1 MNNDF
6 RDVVLNRRSI
16 RTYDADHKIP
26 KETMLKILE
35 DAALAPSSVNSQPWR
50 FVVVESQEGKDTLE
64 PLIRFNKSQNSTSS
78 AMILIFADMNCID
91 RAEEIYDLAV
101 ERGTMSKETRD
112 VQINGIVPYYKNK
125 NRQDLNDTVRLDA
138 GLVAMQLRL
147 VARSYG
153 YDTCPIGGFER
164 DQLAR
169 TFGLDEERYQPSIII
184 SIGKAIDEGY
194 DSVRLPVDTL
204 TKWF

>member
-64 PLIRFNKSQNSTSS
+64 PLIRFNKSKTPHHPQ
-78 AMILIFADMNCID
+78 
-91 RAEEIYDLAV
+91 
-101 ERGTMSKETRD
+101 
-112 VQINGIVPYYKNK
+112 
-125 NRQDLNDTVRLDA
+125 
-138 GLVAMQLRL
+138 
-147 VARSYG
+147 
-153 YDTCPIGGFER
+153 
-164 DQLAR
+164 
-169 TFGLDEERYQPSIII
+169 
-184 SIGKAIDEGY
+184 
-194 DSVRLPVDTL
+194 
-204 TKWF
+204 